1 MAIVPRSNPNPGP
14 PPECPVLGCIE
25 LVRGAWA
32 PNVVWFLAG
41 GPRRFGELRRDIP
54 QVSAK
59 VLTERLRA
67 MEAQG
72 VIVRR
77 ELVTSPPT
85 VEYSLTAI
93 GKELVPV
100 VHLLLDVGLKL
111 KRARHNRADIAST
124 A

>member
-1 MAIVPRSNPNPGP
+1 MAMTPRINPTPRP

-32 PNVVWFLAG
+32 PNVVWFLEN

-59 VLTERLRA
+59 VLTARLRS
-67 MEAQG
+67 MEQDG
-72 VIVRR
+72 VVERR
-77 ELVTSPPT
+77 EMATSPPS
-85 VEYSLTAI
+85 VEYSLTDLGA
-93 GKELVPV
+93 ELVPV
-100 VHLLLDVGLKL
+100 IHLLLDVGLKL
-111 KRARHNRADIAST
+111 KRQRAMALS

>member
-1 MAIVPRSNPNPGP
+1 MALRPRTNSTPPP

-32 PNVVWFLAG
+32 PNVVWFLEK

-67 MEAQG
+67 MEADG
-72 VIVRR
+72 VVERR
-77 ELVTSPPT
+77 EMPTSPRS
-85 VEYSLTAI
+85 VEYRLTRV
-93 GKELVPV
+93 GTELVPV
-100 VHLLLDVGLKL
+100 VHLLLEVGLKL
-111 KRARHNRADIAST
+111 KRERAVELSA
-124 A
+124 

>member
-1 MAIVPRSNPNPGP
+1 MAMTPRANPTPRP

-32 PNVVWFLAG
+32 PNVVWYLAG
-41 GPRRFGELRRDIP
+41 GPRRFGELRRDIA

-59 VLTERLRA
+59 VLAARLRA
-67 MEAQG
+67 MEEDG
-72 VIVRR
+72 VVERR
-77 ELVTSPPT
+77 EMPTSPPS
-85 VEYSLTAI
+85 VEYSLTPVGA
-93 GKELVPV
+93 ELVPV

-111 KRARHNRADIAST
+111 KRRRAVALS